1 MQLLLVAALIFAS
14 VVAVF
19 ALQNAQTVP
28 IRFFGWQRETSV
40 AVIALGAAMVG
51 ALTAIL
57 AGVFRQVSM
66 GLRARHLRAE
76 LDRIQRELEEERTA
90 KSALVAQLEQ
100 AKEAALAKEQQKG
113 TGEEGEEAPV
123 EALESSE
130 PVEAG
135 EAVETEKR
143 RSQDPS
149 WPE

>member
-40 AVIALGAAMVG
+40 AVIAVG
-51 ALTAIL
+51 GGDGGRAHGHPCR
-57 AGVFRQVSM
+57 GVPASQL

-90 KSALVAQLEQ
+90 KGALVAQLEQ

-123 EALESSE
+123 EALETGE
-130 PVEAG
+130 PLEAG
-135 EAVETEKR
+135 EALGTEKE
-143 RSQDPS
+143 RSRDPS